1 MCWPFKSIAASYQNK
16 NYCAIDSQPAMQ
28 HKNNLDIVNAE
39 SYDDSP
45 AIYKYKMLPFGINE
59 QLQVRQDPPL
69 LTAAED
75 NDLGPRRK
83 KPRIENRRP
92 DGIEDVKG
100 KARGR
105 PKIDDKN
112 EATTNVGVLSFLFA

>member
-1 MCWPFKSIAASYQNK
+1 
-16 NYCAIDSQPAMQ
+16 MQ